1 MITAE
6 IIYKIRLTLSELL
19 EDRGFGNRCINTGLS
34 IEEIEIIAEEFKT
47 NDSVLDIFI
56 PAKSDEESDFNDFN
70 EEERESVNKLDKKV
84 YIKWFS
90 KVEGEKSEN
99 LFNKTYD
106 MITEINGM
114 GRNDDIIF
122 ILGDLRFDKLTDQMK
137 EWVNGK
143 PNVSLFNYKDLLFNI
158 SRHKYVPKHI
168 KLTKTEIL
176 DLKKSLRLESL
187 LQLPLIERNDPVAR
201 YYGLRRGD
209 VVRIERCGNIAG
221 LIKEKDKIA
230 IDSFHHNFYR
240 LCS

>member
-19 EDRGFGNRCINTGLS
+19 EDRGYGNRCINTGLS
-34 IEEIEIIAEEFKT
+34 IDDIQIIAEEFKT

-56 PAKSDEESDFNDFN
+56 PAKSFDEEDLTEMGDKNLSN
-70 EEERESVNKLDKKV
+70 KKV

-106 MITEINGM
+106 MISEINGM

-122 ILGDLRFDKLTDQMK
+122 ILGDLRFERITDQMK
-137 EWVNGK
+137 EWVNEK
-143 PNVSLFNYKDLLFNI
+143 SNVSLFNYKDLLFNV
-158 SRHKYVPKHI
+158 SRHKYVPKHT
-168 KLTKTEIL
+168 KLTKPEIL
-176 DLKKSLRLESL
+176 DLKKTLKLESL
-187 LQLPLIERNDPVAR
+187 VQLPLIEKNDPIAR

-209 VVRIERCGNIAG
+209 VVKIERCGNIAG
-221 LIKEKDKIA
+221 LIKEKDNKEKDKIP
-230 IDSFHHNFYR
+230 IDTFKHIFYR